1 MEKGRKKKPLPTRRT
16 MIVAFVLTALFAAMA
31 MPPLAVHFSEK
42 RGSIQVEGTV
52 VDMER
57 SRSLRQNKNEG
68 YYNSYDQFPVYEFT
82 YGGEGLR
89 LTGDARGDVEIG
101 ETRSLY
107 YWPETGLVIAKGD
120 ARRLVL
126 SAVMGLAACCA
137 FVTGTRAAWLRRD
150 MEENK
155 PSKAKGRIFRILILT
170 GVVCIVFVILLV
182 TTELRYI
189 WTGVQVR
196 AQVQY
201 PDGDGRGASVT
212 FQWKDKEK
220 GVHAVTSPFS
230 LLPKSYYRGDKL
242 IIYYNTGWQQGH
254 IPANRGLV
262 WTGALGGS
270 AAGIITLSWGV
281 WGLTRQKRRQK
292 S

>member
-1 MEKGRKKKPLPTRRT
+1 MNRAEYEEMEARR
-16 MIVAFVLTALFAAMA
+16 IERNLEYLDAGVVFIDLK
-31 MPPLAVHFSEK
+31 AVYIDEGVRIGK
-42 RGSIQVEGTV
+42 GTV
-52 VDMER
+52 IYPCVVLE
-57 SRSLRQNKNEG
+57 
-68 YYNSYDQFPVYEFT
+68 
-82 YGGEGLR
+82 
-89 LTGDARGDVEIG
+89 GDVEIG

>member
-1 MEKGRKKKPLPTRRT
+1 
-16 MIVAFVLTALFAAMA
+16 
-31 MPPLAVHFSEK
+31 
-42 RGSIQVEGTV
+42 
-52 VDMER
+52 
-57 SRSLRQNKNEG
+57 
-68 YYNSYDQFPVYEFT
+68 
-82 YGGEGLR
+82 
-89 LTGDARGDVEIG
+89 
-101 ETRSLY
+101 
-107 YWPETGLVIAKGD
+107 
-120 ARRLVL
+120 
-126 SAVMGLAACCA
+126 
-137 FVTGTRAAWLRRD
+137 

>member
-1 MEKGRKKKPLPTRRT
+1 MDLIKKTRDENWEEEDWCKDRWMLQGYVVNSGSHISATANVSLCYNGDGMET
-16 MIVAFVLTALFAAMA
+16 VAFGIGPIEAAFHA
-31 MPPLAVHFSEK
+31 
-42 RGSIQVEGTV
+42 I
-52 VDMER
+52 
-57 SRSLRQNKNEG
+57 
-68 YYNSYDQFPVYEFT
+68 
-82 YGGEGLR
+82 
-89 LTGDARGDVEIG
+89 
-101 ETRSLY
+101 
-107 YWPETGLVIAKGD
+107 
-120 ARRLVL
+120 
-126 SAVMGLAACCA
+126 
-137 FVTGTRAAWLRRD
+137 
-150 MEENK
+150 EN
-155 PSKAKGRIFRILILT
+155 
-170 GVVCIVFVILLV
+170 IVQ
-182 TTELRYI
+182 
-189 WTGVQVR
+189 TGVQVR

-242 IIYYNTGWQQGH
+242 IFYYNTGWQQGH

-270 AAGIITLSWGV
+270 ASGIINLSWGV